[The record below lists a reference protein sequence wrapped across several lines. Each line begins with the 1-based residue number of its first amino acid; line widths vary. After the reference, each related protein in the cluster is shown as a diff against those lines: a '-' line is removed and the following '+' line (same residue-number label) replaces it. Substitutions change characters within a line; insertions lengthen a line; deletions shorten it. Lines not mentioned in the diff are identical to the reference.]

1 MVTYSDDASIL
12 LSSTLTPTK
21 GLHTTSTTRLALHRG
36 DRRRS
41 PCTLHLYF
49 TLPTQLFA
57 DPYELA
63 HRGESYRFERFG
75 GGNLEAPVF
84 APGAGA
90 DAPSGLLLDLIVPEG
105 GEAVDDVGIG
115 GDGDGDGEDGR
126 VVQIDV
132 PLHARYGVPKMGGGE
147 RINEVTLPIPEAF
160 WACPTTNSR
169 NIEGAPPVIHTRS
182 FFIFYFYFGSAVW
195 PNESNSH
202 QLLSYV
208 CNSRAAHANTRCPTS
223 SGRVRTCA
231 RWWRREDARLD
242 SACRVGSRADAS
254 GACWRCGRCGGG
266 GGRYDRGCAACVCV
280 SLSDDSCPC
289 PIWSWSCICKRS
301 EKRRIT

>member
-1 MVTYSDDASIL
+1 MVTSSDDASIL

-21 GLHTTSTTRLALHRG
+21 GLHTTSTTRLALHRD

-63 HRGESYRFERFG
+63 HRRESYRFERFG

-105 GEAVDDVGIG
+105 GEAVEDVGIG
-115 GDGDGDGEDGR
+115 GDGEDGS

-147 RINEVTLPIPEAF
+147 RIDEVTLPIPEAF
-160 WACPTTNSR
+160 WACPMTNSR

-182 FFIFYFYFGSAVW
+182 FFFFFFWLGRLAERIKFSPTIVLRMSQQSSTREYPMPYVKWS
-195 PNESNSH
+195 SSH
-202 QLLSYV
+202 LRSLV
-208 CNSRAAHANTRCPTS
+208 AARGRS
-223 SGRVRTCA
+223 S
-231 RWWRREDARLD
+231 
-242 SACRVGSRADAS
+242 
-254 GACWRCGRCGGG
+254 
-266 GGRYDRGCAACVCV
+266 
-280 SLSDDSCPC
+280 
-289 PIWSWSCICKRS
+289 
-301 EKRRIT
+301 

>member
-57 DPYELA
+57 DPYELT
-63 HRGESYRFERFG
+63 HRRESYRFERFG

-115 GDGDGDGEDGR
+115 GEGDGDGEDGR

-147 RINEVTLPIPEAF
+147 RIDEVTLPIPEAF
-160 WACPTTNSR
+160 WACPATNSR

-182 FFIFYFYFGSAVW
+182 FFFFFFFFWLGRLAERIKFLPTIILRMSQQSSTCKCPMRYVKWSSSHLRSLVAARGRSSRFRVQSRFARRRFGC
-195 PNESNSH
+195 
-202 QLLSYV
+202 LLAM
-208 CNSRAAHANTRCPTS
+208 REMW
-223 SGRVRTCA
+223 
-231 RWWRREDARLD
+231 RWWRQVRSWLCCLRLCI
-242 SACRVGSRADAS
+242 SF
-254 GACWRCGRCGGG
+254 GRFVPVPDLELEL
-266 GGRYDRGCAACVCV
+266 YM
-280 SLSDDSCPC
+280 
-289 PIWSWSCICKRS
+289 
-301 EKRRIT
+301 

>member
-63 HRGESYRFERFG
+63 PRGESYRFERFG

-105 GEAVDDVGIG
+105 GEAVEDVGIG
-115 GDGDGDGEDGR
+115 GDGDGEDGS

-147 RINEVTLPIPEAF
+147 RIDEVTLPIPEAF

-169 NIEGAPPVIHTRS
+169 NIEGAPPVIHTH
-182 FFIFYFYFGSAVW
+182 FFFFFFCSAVW

-208 CNSRAAHANTRCPTS
+208 CTAEQHMQMP
-223 SGRVRTCA
+223 
-231 RWWRREDARLD
+231 DALRQVVEL
-242 SACRVGSRADAS
+242 APALV
-254 GACWRCGRCGGG
+254 GGG
-266 GGRYDRGCAACVCV
+266 ERTLV
-280 SLSDDSCPC
+280 SIPRAESVRAQTLRVPVGDAEDVAVVEAGTIVVVLLAFVYLFRTIRARARFGAGAVYVSVA
-289 PIWSWSCICKRS
+289 KK
-301 EKRRIT
+301 EG

>member
-1 MVTYSDDASIL
+1 MLRSYMVTSSDDASIL

-115 GDGDGDGEDGR
+115 GDGEDGR

-147 RINEVTLPIPEAF
+147 RIDEVTLPIPEAF

-169 NIEGAPPVIHTRS
+169 NIEGAPPVIHTLFFFFFFWLGRLAERIKFSPTIILRMSQQSSTREYPMPYVKSSSSHLRS
-182 FFIFYFYFGSAVW
+182 LAVA
-195 PNESNSH
+195 
-202 QLLSYV
+202 
-208 CNSRAAHANTRCPTS
+208 RGRS
-223 SGRVRTCA
+223 S
-231 RWWRREDARLD
+231 
-242 SACRVGSRADAS
+242 
-254 GACWRCGRCGGG
+254 
-266 GGRYDRGCAACVCV
+266 
-280 SLSDDSCPC
+280 
-289 PIWSWSCICKRS
+289 
-301 EKRRIT
+301 

>member
-1 MVTYSDDASIL
+1 MVTSSDDASIL
-12 LSSTLTPTK
+12 LSSILTPTK

-63 HRGESYRFERFG
+63 HRRESYRFERFG

-105 GEAVDDVGIG
+105 GEAADDVGIG
-115 GDGDGDGEDGR
+115 GEGEGEDGS
-126 VVQIDV
+126 VIQIDV
-132 PLHARYGVPKMGGGE
+132 PLHARYGVPKTGGGE
-147 RINEVTLPIPEAF
+147 LIDEVTLPIPEAF

-169 NIEGAPPVIHTRS
+169 NIEGAPPGHSYPILL
-182 FFIFYFYFGSAVW
+182 FFFA
-195 PNESNSH
+195 
-202 QLLSYV
+202 
-208 CNSRAAHANTRCPTS
+208 
-223 SGRVRTCA
+223 GRLA
-231 RWWRREDARLD
+231 
-242 SACRVGSRADAS
+242 
-254 GACWRCGRCGGG
+254 
-266 GGRYDRGCAACVCV
+266 
-280 SLSDDSCPC
+280 
-289 PIWSWSCICKRS
+289 
-301 EKRRIT
+301 